1 MRWSYE
7 LHTGSATWA
16 HRTGCSAG
24 GLLVGWAMTMTMT
37 IELGILILL
46 SFIVAVVA
54 FLGGWPFDG

>member
-24 GLLVGWAMTMTMT
+24 GLLVGWAMT
-37 IELGILILL
+37 IAEIVILAV
-46 SFIVAVVA
+46 IVFAA
-54 FLGGWPFDG
+54 IACIDRNIGGRL